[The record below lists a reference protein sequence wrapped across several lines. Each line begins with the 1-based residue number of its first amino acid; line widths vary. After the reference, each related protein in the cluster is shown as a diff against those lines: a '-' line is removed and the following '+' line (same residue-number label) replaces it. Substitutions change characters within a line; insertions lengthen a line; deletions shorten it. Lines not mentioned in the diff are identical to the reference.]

1 MLNNITTGNFD
12 DDFEKISDC
21 DWIIEVVVERLD
33 IKNIIFEKV
42 DQHRKAGSIVSSNTS
57 EFN

>member
-1 MLNNITTGNFD
+1 MMTLTKSAN
-12 DDFEKISDC
+12 

-42 DQHRKAGSIVSSNTS
+42 DQHRKAGSIVSNVHL
-57 EFN
+57 EFQLTPC